1 MKTWIFMSL
10 FLAVIVAFGY
20 GVGYYFKSPFIIY
33 LSILS
38 ALVMNVASY
47 WFSDKIALSMAG
59 ARKIE
64 EGEYPDFYNSVENL
78 SKTAGLPVPQVYII
92 SDPAPNAFATG
103 RDPKHAAVAATTG
116 LLALLEKKELEGV
129 VAHELAH
136 IANRDTLLQTVVV
149 IGTALISNLA
159 NLLLHMNMFGGSKE
173 GENRHPAF
181 FVLTIVAA
189 LLAPFAAMIIQL
201 AISRKREFLAD
212 ASGAL
217 LTRYPEGLAS
227 ALQKISGYTQP
238 IMHANPAMAHL
249 YISNPLG
256 GETEY
261 HKPSFFEKLFMTHPP
276 VEERVSALLNQR

>member
-1 MKTWIFMSL
+1 MSL
-10 FLAVIVAFGY
+10 FLAFVIAVGY
-20 GVGYYFKSPFIIY
+20 GVGYYLQSPVIVYIA
-33 LSILS
+33 IAG
-38 ALVMNVASY
+38 ALFSNVASY
-47 WFSDKIALSMAG
+47 WFSDKIALAMAG
-59 ARKIE
+59 AKKIE
-64 EGEYPDFYNSVENL
+64 QTEYPDFYNSVENL
-78 SKTAGLPVPQVYII
+78 SKTAGLPMPQVYII
-92 SDPAPNAFATG
+92 NDPAPNAFATG

-149 IGTALISNLA
+149 IATALISNIA
-159 NLLLHMNMFGGSKE
+159 NFLLHIQAFGGGKE
-173 GENRHPAF
+173 GENRHPAL

-261 HKPSFFEKLFMTHPP
+261 RKPSFFEKLFMTHPP
-276 VEERVSALLNQR
+276 TEERVAALLNQR